1 MKLPSDCHQCFS
13 SSELPGAMWVLVGLK
28 TDTGKILKIRE
39 QELKS
44 DRNFSC
50 QYFFQ
55 FISLTDLLA
64 S

>member
-13 SSELPGAMWVLVGLK
+13 SNELPGATWVLEKLK
-28 TDTGKILKIRE
+28 TDAQKMLKIQE

-44 DRNFSC
+44 DQNFSC

-55 FISLTDLLA
+55 FISLMDLHP